1 MPTEKTKQDYRK
13 LAQHFYD
20 KRLNGE
26 PPTPKKITD
35 ALQKCCHQYRPAYWR
50 RLRNAVEFDQ
60 REKGYEESAER
71 IKHTRNLMTT
81 ISTGEGI
88 IDSTLR
94 GETPPKQ
101 KRAKSISP
109 DDIEKLMQAVKELND
124 GKETSAAIFLVRN
137 LGVRPIELLS
147 LQVDKERGLVHVV
160 GAKKSGGL
168 RGADRVLT
176 LPDDPHI
183 RRNIAGAARIVQRAE
198 REKGGVV
205 HRIQSR
211 LDRISRRL
219 WPRRQARP
227 SLYTFRHALG
237 GNLKAMGLSRP
248 AIAYIMGHQST
259 KSVEVYGDR
268 RKGSGT
274 IGIKISGNEAQAF
287 QGRENH
293 REAPDGLPE
302 SKIPPALRSVAD
314 SLKSQPSETP
324 VQQKEK
330 PAQSAASAPP
340 NRFRGPSF

>member
-13 LAQHFYD
+13 LAQHFYE

-60 REKGYEESAER
+60 REKGYEEAAER

-94 GETPPKQ
+94 GDTPPKQ

-109 DDIEKLMQAVKELND
+109 DDIEKLMQAVKGLDD
-124 GKETSAAIFLVRN
+124 GQETLAAIFLVRN
-137 LGVRPIELLS
+137 LGVRPVELLS
-147 LQVDKERGLVHVV
+147 LRVDKERGVVHVV
-160 GAKKSGGL
+160 GAKKSDGL

-183 RRNIAGAARIVQRAE
+183 RRNIADAASIVQHAE
-198 REKGGVV
+198 REKVGAI

-211 LDRISRRL
+211 LDRLSRKL
-219 WPRRQARP
+219 WPRRKARP
-227 SLYTFRHALG
+227 SLYTFRHAMG
-237 GNLKAMGLSRP
+237 GDLKAMGLNRR
-248 AIAYIMGHQST
+248 AVAYIMGHQST
-259 KSVEVYGDR
+259 QSVEVYGDR
-268 RKGSGT
+268 RKGTGT
-274 IGIKISGNEAQAF
+274 VGIKITGQEAQAF

-293 REAPDGLPE
+293 REPHAPHETIAPE
-302 SKIPPALRSVAD
+302 APVEQEKSVE
-314 SLKSQPSETP
+314 P
-324 VQQKEK
+324 
-330 PAQSAASAPP
+330 AASTPSQG
-340 NRFRGPSF
+340 FRGPSEPGF